1 MKKFFQC
8 AWLFAALLL
17 LPQVMHAQQ
26 VANSDFEDWS
36 GATFDGNAQPK
47 GWNASHVEQLGLKF
61 NFAHKES
68 GHNGGYCMMVQDQD
82 VGAMGITETSPGYFS
97 LGQPWAYL
105 PSITAINQATAGT
118 YGGIDFKYRP
128 DSMSVWIKR
137 TGSNWDKEDFYLLY
151 YAWTGVAKGEK
162 YKAKNGSCTPY
173 NCTDEESDI
182 RLALNGNE
190 CGTAQKATQVSEGM
204 WRERKQ
210 YGQWTNIRVPIYYF
224 NNTAPT
230 RMNLIFSASNYPNFR
245 ANNGLYVGN
254 SLYVDDIELIYS
266 AKIQKLIV
274 DEIEWRGFDPE
285 SEEIQEYALGENATS
300 VPDIVAMRGAGS
312 ITNAHG
318 TTVTFP
324 GRRLSGDE
332 ITVEKGDL
340 NSQPTVITVKSEDGK
355 HTMTYR
361 IQFRKAASGNA
372 KLAEISYTYTDKDG
386 AEQQAVVPSFSPNVY
401 EYTVAL
407 PYGTTKA
414 PVISVVTQED
424 GQKVQLT
431 QAASVNGTATAT
443 VTAANGKTKQTYT
456 VRFSVAQLADNTLKD
471 IQVNG
476 KSVTGFSPLQTVYK
490 VSLPV
495 GTTKMTVDAVSA
507 YPDGAQTIT
516 YSPSRTLEGSAIDG
530 ATVQIS
536 VTTPGNAVAKVYR
549 LNIRIEESSYSYL
562 ADLQVRGEQ
571 IQSVNPSKTDD
582 NTALDFT
589 PENLTYYVNLKMG
602 TTTLPEIVYTKG
614 DEYQK
619 EPVVTSLGAGV
630 VDGTVRITVTAGNG
644 EQSVYKLVFA
654 TEKSEISTLE
664 GITIGGKNLAD
675 FQADVTNYTYT
686 LPVGTTELP
695 AIEPVAHD
703 EFQTITVTPG
713 GVNGK
718 TRITVTAGNGNT
730 TIYQITFSVATY
742 SDNTLAGL
750 YLDGKLIDGFNGT
763 KDDYYVNLPKGTT
776 ESTLPKV
783 TYELQDANFQKA
795 SEPKLT
801 SQNGEYIYRIT
812 VRPLNGESRTYTIH
826 FTVAKA
832 TNTALKMIYIDG
844 KALSGFKA
852 ATLNYEYSLPKGV
865 STIPTVTYE
874 KAEESQRVV
883 SVLDKKVQR
892 ITVTAESGDK
902 REYTVTFIVTASDNS
917 KLEMI
922 YLDGVKLPGF
932 KKDVLNYEVQLATGT
947 CPAITVDKAPG
958 QQVTITTPYS
968 TGEAKIVVKPEEGAA
983 NTYVINFVSVVATS
997 ARLKSILV
1005 NKKELAGFKPDKMD
1019 YTYEYERTI
1028 PTIEFVRDYPEQQVD
1043 SLWKGN
1049 VAWLY
1054 VRDSLDNKSAYNI
1067 TFTRKLLT
1075 NNSLAA
1081 ILVDGKTIDGFKA
1094 ATLDYTLQLEPGS
1107 TYPEVGYTKGDESQK
1122 VFFGEIAEGK
1132 WQFVVEAEN
1141 GAQKTYKLQINIKPY
1156 SDATLE
1162 SLSVEGK
1169 TIAFEPG
1176 KFNYSLELEKGL
1188 DLPAVSYKTRK
1199 GQVVLNHNDGN
1210 STYVYV
1216 TAESGAKNTYVIS
1229 YNRTES
1235 MDASLADILVGGK
1248 SLEGFSPEKTKYTY
1262 ELTNDE
1268 KVVPDV
1274 FPVAKLPNQTIVT
1287 ELGRPRSTTKI
1298 TVTSEGGAKRV
1309 YTIFFPVRENELT
1322 SLGSLTINGAAQDVE
1337 QTEYE
1342 FDVPYGTTEP
1352 YEVQYTKA
1360 HPSQLVEFI
1369 SAPINGVTKI
1379 IVTNSLGISRTYN
1392 IRYNVGEPVGENI
1405 LKKVEYTYTDKEG
1418 TTHNGSLVPV
1428 KGDNPVDLPF
1438 GAKEFKITNITKNY
1452 TGQSVIRY
1460 DGSIRRS
1467 AKMIVISNRT
1477 GEEEVVYTITPHVK
1491 AYEEAGKLSSLTFKG
1506 EAVPNWRPDVYN
1518 YLINVTE
1525 QPAAEDFGYTAF
1537 ADKKV
1542 EVSPMDA
1549 KKKQITFTVADGETY
1564 SVCWYYAADGNPFDF
1579 SNQWIHAKYNG
1590 SKPNNSWTVPG
1601 DCADEYEWGPGGLLG
1616 FIKFNYITGN
1626 EVISTGNGVLLQTI
1640 HGASLAGSV
1649 PGMMTTGDMTL
1660 KLASAG
1666 GSTSSINEK
1675 ASKGI
1680 SFRNTP
1686 DSIAFWRTEVATHEV
1701 KGWSF
1706 RLRMSDGYNLG
1717 TQTLITGTYS
1727 QLNAAKYEH
1736 AAIHLPTNPV
1746 VRITA
1751 TMNSAHTENAKDLE
1765 KQVTGIL
1772 YSSALQLRD
1781 IHFVYNSDLTK
1792 IIANGNELVI
1802 ADQIYPD
1809 RTYYVDVDANYVG
1822 IPSLEFEGRVHDQ
1835 MQTIEWL
1842 NDGEWLNGEL
1852 TAKITNYGENSQD
1865 KTEYFVVFRREAVT
1879 SLNFSYNGNTVV
1891 PNNDTTF
1898 INIPYGT
1905 TVLPDID
1912 ITPLSA
1918 HQRFQVE
1925 KNGSVVKV
1933 TVKAEDGSEATKV
1946 FVYREVKN
1954 NTATLS
1960 AIMPKTGDLVPAF
1973 NSNIFAYTITGTEMP
1988 ELEYERGS
1996 AAQTVDLNYGY
2007 YGAAITVTAE
2017 NGSKKTYTITLKEPT
2032 DATSGKIDNFKIDGE
2047 EVTDFGADNY
2057 NITRVRPDYI
2067 AFERVSKA
2075 DSVSFTITPKAMTWD
2090 VTNSESVKTVY
2101 TLTYPTA
2108 STNTDLGNILLN
2120 GENYADFN
2128 AAMESYEIFS
2138 DTTVWMEAVAA
2149 EEGQSLT
2156 TKQTFSGDTVTY
2168 SVTVTAQ
2175 DGKTKKTYTLRVS
2188 KPKSEVTTLNGI
2200 LLDGELLEGFQPDKF
2215 DYTVV
2220 IPTIG
2225 AKQAEPQMPSI
2236 TYVPGHEG
2244 QTVTVTTGALNGK
2257 ATKLTVHGQAG
2268 ANSSSY
2274 EVTVLSEPS
2283 HCAELS
2289 GIILNG
2295 AAIENFE
2302 AGRHFYSVSLHT
2314 NVFTFDYT
2322 SDDRFQTVTTSQTE
2336 VRQEREYEY
2345 NFHVQAEDGTE
2356 SDYLV
2361 QIYVENPSSDCQLAN
2376 ITLDGKNFSDF
2387 ERALNANPPLKFE
2400 SSATVYDVIIPSSMS
2415 VLPEV
2420 SAQLK
2425 VEGQQVNIEQM
2436 ADTIFIHVTAPN
2448 GITKA
2453 TYRLNFHT
2461 YYSRNAQLKMIYLN
2475 GEELPAFKADKY
2487 VYVVQLAEGVH
2498 EYPDVSWLAGEAVQ
2512 TISANWD
2519 KSNDQ
2524 VQINVQAEDEEVEMS
2539 YNLIFQFTRSSA
2551 DYLTAIFADGET
2563 LPGFKSDKLSYTDSL
2578 AVGTKSFPDLSW
2590 ETVDQWQT
2598 VSMDTVS
2605 LSPDGSQ
2612 LVRSITVVAENGRSN
2627 TYFVTY
2633 VIRKS
2638 AVNTLRMLIV
2648 DKNQLADFQPEKDEY
2663 SYTLTAARATELND
2677 KLPEVDFIEGD
2688 EYQTVFVSQAPDA
2701 ISGKSLGYKS
2711 LVTVT
2716 AANGTTKTYT
2726 IHYPVEMST
2735 DATLN
2740 MILLGGKPLSNFDA
2754 ERFNYTKLEIPM
2766 EASIPVVSV
2775 LKKEEA
2781 QTYEIR
2787 VDGDVVHIQVWAEDV
2802 SVTETYTLSFERI
2815 LSANALLRDIV
2826 LRDAEGVRFTTA
2838 QFPFRS
2844 EEFLYEQIILPY
2856 DPQRSMEEVLPT
2868 MEIVLSD
2875 EMQTYDTTHT
2885 VLPNG
2890 DVQVDVTV
2898 TAPNGE
2904 DMSIYTLIFHW
2915 IKPADAYLA
2924 SLSIEGTPVED
2935 FSPYVTEYEIEHPY
2949 GTPADEFFTAED
2961 ITYTLSDA
2969 EATAEV
2975 TVSDGAIFITVTAQD
2990 GVTKQ
2995 TYIIRQTMGPD
3006 TNNNLKCIII
3016 GGDTLVNFSPD
3027 ETFYTYTLLAGTNA
3041 PEVKAEAESENAQV
3055 TITAGDTCTIVV
3067 LAGDGVSK
3075 KYYYIYFKEGFN
3087 DGLKPTANDVLL
3099 KRVLGSYQIFV
3110 ATIRQAV
3117 TFSLYDQNGRL
3128 VYSNNVPV
3136 ADANAVDLYK
3146 DAMDKDVLVDVMD
3159 FGSGLLVDVI
3169 PGQIYFYSF
3178 TISGKEIIK
3187 SGKLMAL

>member
-17 LPQVMHAQQ
+17 LPQAMHAQQ

-285 SEEIQEYALGENATS
+285 TEEVQEYALGENATS

-361 IQFRKAASGNA
+361 IQFRKAASSNA
-372 KLAEISYTYTDKDG
+372 KLAEISYAYTDKDG

-783 TYELQDANFQKA
+783 TYELQDANFQKV

-826 FTVAKA
+826 FTIAKA

-865 STIPTVTYE
+865 STIPAVTYE

-1028 PTIEFVRDYPEQQVD
+1028 PAIEFVRDYPEQQVD

-1067 TFTRKLLT
+1067 TFTRKLLN

-1169 TIAFEPG
+1169 TIAFEPN

-1229 YNRTES
+1229 YNRTAS

-1287 ELGRPRSTTKI
+1287 ELSRPRSTTKI

-1477 GEEEVVYTITPHVK
+1477 GEEEVVYTITPRVK
-1491 AYEEAGKLSSLTFKG
+1491 AYEEAGKLSSLKFKG

-1525 QPAAEDFGYTAF
+1525 QPAAEDFEYTAF
-1537 ADKKV
+1537 AGKAV

-1579 SNQWIHAKYNG
+1579 SNQWIKAKYNG

-1601 DCADEYEWGPGGLLG
+1601 DCADKHEWGVA

-1626 EVISTGNGVLLQTI
+1626 EVMSNGNGVLLQTI

-1660 KLASAG
+1660 NLNQAG
-1666 GSTSSINEK
+1666 NSTSSIKEK

-1680 SFRNTP
+1680 AFRNTP
-1686 DSIAFWRTEVATHEV
+1686 DSVAFWRTEVATNAV
-1701 KGWSF
+1701 TGWSF

-1746 VRITA
+1746 TLITA
-1751 TMNSAHTENAKDLE
+1751 TMNSAHTENAQDLE
-1765 KQVTGIL
+1765 KQFSGIL
-1772 YSSALQLRD
+1772 YTSALQLRD

-1960 AIMPKTGDLVPAF
+1960 SIMPKTGDLVPTF

-2067 AFERVSKA
+2067 AFERESKA

-2188 KPKSEVTTLNGI
+2188 KPKSEMTTLNGI

-2257 ATKLTVHGQAG
+2257 ATKLTVHGQTG

-2524 VQINVQAEDEEVEMS
+2524 VQINVQAEDEEVEMT

-2663 SYTLTAARATELND
+2663 SYTLTAARATELNG

-2775 LKKEEA
+2775 RKKEEA

-2844 EEFLYEQIILPY
+2844 EDFLYDGIILPY
-2856 DPQRSMEEVLPT
+2856 DPQHAMEEVLPN

-2915 IKPADAYLA
+2915 VKPADAYLA
-2924 SLSIEGTPVED
+2924 SLAIEGTPVED

-2949 GTPADEFFTAED
+2949 GTPADEFFTAEN

-2975 TVSDGAIFITVTAQD
+2975 TVSDGVIFITVTAQD
-2990 GVTKQ
+2990 GTTKQ

-3006 TNNNLKCIII
+3006 TNNNLKLIVI
-3016 GGDTLVNFSPD
+3016 GGDTLANFSPD
-3027 ETFYTYTLLAGTNA
+3027 ETFYTYTLLAGANA

-3055 TITAGDTCTIVV
+3055 TVTAGDTCIIVV